1 MGMNVDLIFKIA
13 GIGILLAV
21 LHQVLTRS
29 GRDEMATM
37 TTLAGIIVV
46 LFMVIQLVNNLFTTV
61 RTMFQLY

>member
-1 MGMNVDLIFKIA
+1 MSSNIDMIFKIA
-13 GIGILLAV
+13 SIGILLAV

-29 GRDEMATM
+29 GREEMATM
-37 TTLAGIIVV
+37 TSLTGIIVV